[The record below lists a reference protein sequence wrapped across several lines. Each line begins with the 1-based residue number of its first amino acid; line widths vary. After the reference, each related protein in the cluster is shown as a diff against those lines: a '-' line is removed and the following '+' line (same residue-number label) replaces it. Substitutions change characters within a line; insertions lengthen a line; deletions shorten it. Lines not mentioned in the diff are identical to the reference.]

1 MNVTKRDT
9 AIEQVPQLQED
20 RYLEDGTDKGGF
32 ELIGTLLE
40 SPFVTALQRQRIEQ
54 RMSKKNSHRSLARSR
69 TTTRRFWYLEDGTG
83 KEGAASLELI
93 GTLLVSP
100 FVTSLHGQRNVV
112 TSEKQPLFTGKRYHN
127 FRQIEIPR
135 RWDGQGR
142 NCFTG
147 TNWHTPGFT
156 NTTAKIRIEQ
166 GML

>member
-69 TTTRRFWYLEDGTG
+69 TTTRRF
-83 KEGAASLELI
+83 
-93 GTLLVSP
+93 
-100 FVTSLHGQRNVV
+100 
-112 TSEKQPLFTGKRYHN
+112 
-127 FRQIEIPR
+127 
-135 RWDGQGR
+135 
-142 NCFTG
+142 
-147 TNWHTPGFT
+147 
-156 NTTAKIRIEQ
+156 
-166 GML
+166 